1 MPYEEQEFTEF
12 MKEASAKVI
21 ELQEKYDKLSDNNK
35 ARFVEYVIPMFRTLE
50 AQDLFNQIN
59 KFFTKGIR

>member
-1 MPYEEQEFTEF
+1 MLREEQEFTDF

-35 ARFVEYVIPMFRTLE
+35 AKFVEYVMPMFRTLE

>member
-35 ARFVEYVIPMFRTLE
+35 GRFVEYVIPMFRTLE

>member
-21 ELQEKYDKLSDNNK
+21 ELQEKYDKISDNNK

>member
-1 MPYEEQEFTEF
+1 MLHEEQEFTDF

-21 ELQEKYDKLSDNNK
+21 ELKEKYDKLSDNNK
-35 ARFVEYVIPMFRTLE
+35 ARFVEYVMPMFRTLE

-59 KFFTKGIR
+59 IFFTKGKK

>member
-35 ARFVEYVIPMFRTLE
+35 TRFVEYVIPMFRTLE

>member
-21 ELQEKYDKLSDNNK
+21 ELQEKYDKISDNSK
-35 ARFVEYVIPMFRTLE
+35 AKFVEYVIPMFRTFE

>member
-21 ELQEKYDKLSDNNK
+21 ELQEKYDKISDNNK
-35 ARFVEYVIPMFRTLE
+35 AKFVEYVIPMFRTFE

>member
-1 MPYEEQEFTEF
+1 MPYEEQDFTEF

-21 ELQEKYDKLSDNNK
+21 ELQEKYDKISDNNK

>member
-21 ELQEKYDKLSDNNK
+21 ELQEKCDKISDNNK
-35 ARFVEYVIPMFRTLE
+35 AKFVEYVIPMFRTLE

>member
-1 MPYEEQEFTEF
+1 MTYEEQEFTDF

-35 ARFVEYVIPMFRTLE
+35 ARFVEYVMPMFRTLE

-59 KFFTKGIR
+59 KFFSKGIR